1 MWEKMRKVGDFTGKY
16 IIKLLYIRYQ
26 KKRKSKKNYKK
37 F

>member
-26 KKRKSKKNYKK
+26 KKKI
-37 F
+37 